1 MTPGALAPE
10 PLALR
15 GPVTSD
21 GPTARVGYHCLG
33 LVRSSSV
40 QLGMNSAHADIS
52 PARASTSACR
62 SSWPPSWISVCSS
75 APCARSLR
83 MTPASITRIIA
94 QLEEELGQQLLLRTA
109 RQVSLT
115 GAGAMVAARYR
126 PVVEDFDRISG
137 EIRRATHPDQGR
149 LSVNAPLS
157 FGMRLLPGLLASF
170 RLAHPKIQL
179 DMQLT
184 DTLVDIVDDTCDLAH
199 PPGDK
204 STIRRRICLVPRVLV
219 AAPALF
225 ERIPRPQTP
234 DDLDPAYCFSYGTGF
249 VTETWVMN
257 RTGASRSVKAGIE
270 VVSNNGELLLALA
283 VAGSGLVNLPRF
295 LVQEALDRGEVALVL
310 PEWETAPLNLM
321 LHYPPYDALPPLVT
335 TFTEFFEAYIR
346 DFDTSDF

>member
-1 MTPGALAPE
+1 
-10 PLALR
+10 
-15 GPVTSD
+15 
-21 GPTARVGYHCLG
+21 
-33 LVRSSSV
+33 
-40 QLGMNSAHADIS
+40 
-52 PARASTSACR
+52 
-62 SSWPPSWISVCSS
+62 
-75 APCARSLR
+75 
-83 MTPASITRIIA
+83 MTPASITRIVA
-94 QLEEELGQQLLLRTA
+94 QLEEELGQQQLLRAT

-126 PVVEDFDRISG
+126 PVVEDFDRISE

-170 RLAHPKIQL
+170 RLAYPKIHL

-184 DTLVDIVDDTCDLAH
+184 DTLVDIVDETCDLAIRISG

-204 STIRRRICLVPRVLV
+204 STIWRRICLVPRVLV
-219 AAPALF
+219 VAPALF

-249 VTETWVMN
+249 APETWVMS

-283 VAGSGLVNLPRF
+283 VAGNGLVNLPRF
-295 LVQEALDRGEVALVL
+295 LVQEALDRGEVVEGL
-310 PEWETAPLNLM
+310 PDWETAALNLM
-321 LHYPPYDALPPLVT
+321 LYYPPYDALPPLVA

-346 DFDTSDF
+346 DFDTFDF